1 MSNTFEYVGSKQNE
15 NGYWYMSFNNVIMG
29 DSRAYDTRREAQDAA
44 LAFCKAHDASL
55 EPFTNPYF
63 VYQP

>member
-1 MSNTFEYVGSKQNE
+1 MANTFEYVGSKRDA
-15 NGYWYMSFNNVIMG
+15 NGYWRVSFDNVIMG
-29 DSRAYDTRREAQDAA
+29 DSRAYDTRHEAQDAA

-55 EPFTNPYF
+55 APFTNPSF